1 MAERNKAAVEEK
13 LKLIMQKNEKAK
25 LLALTKPHGGS

>member
-25 LLALTKPHGGS
+25 LLT